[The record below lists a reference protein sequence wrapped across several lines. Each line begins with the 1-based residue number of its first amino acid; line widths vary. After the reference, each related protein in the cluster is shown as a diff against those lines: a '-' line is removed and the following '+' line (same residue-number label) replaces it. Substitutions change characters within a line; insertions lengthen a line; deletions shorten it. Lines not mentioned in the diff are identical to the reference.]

1 MPKVNLLPKEELETK
16 PFGRFLKWALSYGR
30 YIIVSV
36 ELIVFLVFFSRFIYD
51 RELADINDKIE
62 QKQAIIASA
71 QEFENRF
78 RAVQDHIS
86 YVETLDENRRIYLEI
101 LDTLERTTPV
111 QVSFNTVSFSEES
124 LTLEGFAVNN
134 ESFAQLLAQ
143 LKTIDTFTSISL
155 DSLTEDEENEDIL
168 EFTLTISFEKVEPVI
183 PSPEDSSGTENL
195 EVL

>member
-30 YIIVSV
+30 YIIVTV

-71 QEFENRF
+71 QEFEDRF
-78 RAVQDHIS
+78 RTIQEHIS
-86 YVETLDENRRIYLEI
+86 YIETLDEDRRVYLEI

-111 QVSFNTVSFSEES
+111 QVSFTEKS
-124 LTLEGFAVNN
+124 LTLDGFAVSN

-143 LKTIDTFTSISL
+143 LKTVDTFTSISL

-168 EFTLTISFEKVEPVI
+168 EFTLTISFEKVEPKIQNPV
-183 PSPEDSSGTENL
+183 DSSNTEEL
-195 EVL
+195 EIL

>member
-30 YIIVSV
+30 YIIVTV
-36 ELIVFLVFFSRFIYD
+36 ELIAFLVFFSRFIYD

-71 QEFENRF
+71 QEFEDRF
-78 RAVQDHIS
+78 RTIQEHIS
-86 YVETLDENRRIYLEI
+86 YIETLDEDRRVYLEI

-111 QVSFNTVSFSEES
+111 QVSFNTVSFTEKS
-124 LTLEGFAVNN
+124 LTLDGFAVSN

-143 LKTIDTFTSISL
+143 LKTVDTFTSISL

-168 EFTLTISFEKVEPVI
+168 EFTLTISFEKVEPKIQNPV
-183 PSPEDSSGTENL
+183 DSSNTEEL
-195 EVL
+195 EIL

>member
-16 PFGRFLKWALSYGR
+16 PFGRFLKWAFFYGR
-30 YIIVSV
+30 YIIVTV

-71 QEFENRF
+71 QEFEDRF
-78 RAVQDHIS
+78 RTIQEHIS
-86 YVETLDENRRIYLEI
+86 YIETLDEDRRVYLEI

-111 QVSFNTVSFSEES
+111 QVSFNTVSFTEKS
-124 LTLEGFAVNN
+124 LTLDGFAVSN

-143 LKTIDTFTSISL
+143 LKTVDTFTSISL

-168 EFTLTISFEKVEPVI
+168 EFTLTISFEKVEPKIQNPV
-183 PSPEDSSGTENL
+183 DSSNTEEL
-195 EVL
+195 EIL

>member
-30 YIIVSV
+30 YIIVTV

-71 QEFENRF
+71 QEFEDRF
-78 RAVQDHIS
+78 RAIQKNIS
-86 YVETLDENRRIYLEI
+86 YIETLDEERKVYLEI
-101 LDTLERTTPV
+101 LDTLEQTTPV
-111 QVSFNTVSFSEES
+111 QVSFSSVAFSEKS

-143 LKTIDTFTSISL
+143 LKNIDAFTSISL
-155 DSLTEDEENEDIL
+155 DSLSEDEENEDVL
-168 EFTLTISFEKVEPVI
+168 EFSLTISFEKVEPEPVI
-183 PSPEDSSGTENL
+183 QPDSTGTEGGS
-195 EVL
+195 

>member
-1 MPKVNLLPKEELETK
+1 MLKVNLLPKEELETK
-16 PFGRFLKWALSYGR
+16 PFGSFLKWALSYGR
-30 YIIVSV
+30 YIIVTV
-36 ELIVFLVFFSRFIYD
+36 ELVVFLVFFSRFIYD
-51 RELADINDKIE
+51 RELADVNDKIE

-78 RAVQDHIS
+78 RTVQDHIS

-168 EFTLTISFEKVEPVI
+168 EFTLTISFEQVEPVI
-183 PSPEDSSGTENL
+183 QNPVDSSNTEEL
-195 EVL
+195 ETL